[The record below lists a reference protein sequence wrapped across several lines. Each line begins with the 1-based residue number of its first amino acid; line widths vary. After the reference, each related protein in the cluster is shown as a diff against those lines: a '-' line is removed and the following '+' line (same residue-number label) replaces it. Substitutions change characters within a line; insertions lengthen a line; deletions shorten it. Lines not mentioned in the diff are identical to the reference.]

1 MKKCILPVVMALAAM
16 LPLPS
21 VAQESGGIVETVDRD
36 KALTTIQFM
45 NYLRYVSYEIAE
57 YQNIFVIEDE
67 YRNLL
72 TDNLN
77 LGKIPDETITF
88 GIARQQLCIAN
99 CKQPN
104 RCSATAAFGRFNTIS
119 RPLLQAQKGTGFR
132 YGSND
137 GRPGTM
143 SGAQSCNRRRQGR
156 MNWVLRLERRKVNAE
171 LHRLTSLCLSRSRF
185 RKVWRKLEPLH
196 SFLSLVR
203 RKAHF
208 GLVKRQKM
216 TEMTRKTRQQQ
227 ENKMTAALLLA
238 AQVALHAD
246 IKAHAIELGYDS
258 AKVEPIYDGVV
269 DAEAYLA
276 SKPRIMWILK
286 EPYDDFDAKGHPQG
300 GGWTMF
306 KDFGADNTLANAVN
320 RNAAN
325 RTLRSRGHH
334 RLRHRHATGA

>member
-1 MKKCILPVVMALAAM
+1 
-16 LPLPS
+16 
-21 VAQESGGIVETVDRD
+21 
-36 KALTTIQFM
+36 
-45 NYLRYVSYEIAE
+45 
-57 YQNIFVIEDE
+57 
-67 YRNLL
+67 
-72 TDNLN
+72 
-77 LGKIPDETITF
+77 
-88 GIARQQLCIAN
+88 
-99 CKQPN
+99 
-104 RCSATAAFGRFNTIS
+104 
-119 RPLLQAQKGTGFR
+119 
-132 YGSND
+132 
-137 GRPGTM
+137 
-143 SGAQSCNRRRQGR
+143 
-156 MNWVLRLERRKVNAE
+156 
-171 LHRLTSLCLSRSRF
+171 
-185 RKVWRKLEPLH
+185 
-196 SFLSLVR
+196 
-203 RKAHF
+203 
-208 GLVKRQKM
+208 
-216 TEMTRKTRQQQ
+216 
-227 ENKMTAALLLA
+227 MTAALLLA